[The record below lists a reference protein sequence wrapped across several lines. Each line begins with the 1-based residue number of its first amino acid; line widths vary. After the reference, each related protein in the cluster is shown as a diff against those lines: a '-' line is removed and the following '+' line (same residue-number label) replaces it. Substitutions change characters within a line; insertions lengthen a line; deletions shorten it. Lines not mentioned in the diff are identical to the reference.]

1 VAWRRQRLEAASAR
15 ALRGE
20 RSDEPVPAGV
30 DA

>member
-1 VAWRRQRLEAASAR
+1 VARRRQRLEMASAR

-30 DA
+30 DR